1 MHRVLLAI
9 ASRFLKQPNV
19 EEVRRPE
26 EIVHLKRVRGGALAA
41 VTSKRKDM
49 NLLLSSYDNK
59 TFVESG
65 VVKLQE
71 LFKRFYVH
79 HVNLNEVLSGDEEK
93 LERSSQYYIEIKES
107 FDYFMEKV
115 KDWLAFAELSVEKA
129 SEIRS

>member
-1 MHRVLLAI
+1 M
-9 ASRFLKQPNV
+9 
-19 EEVRRPE
+19 
-26 EIVHLKRVRGGALAA
+26 
-41 VTSKRKDM
+41 
-49 NLLLSSYDNK
+49 
-59 TFVESG
+59 
-65 VVKLQE
+65 VKLQE
-71 LFKRFYVH
+71 LFERFHVH